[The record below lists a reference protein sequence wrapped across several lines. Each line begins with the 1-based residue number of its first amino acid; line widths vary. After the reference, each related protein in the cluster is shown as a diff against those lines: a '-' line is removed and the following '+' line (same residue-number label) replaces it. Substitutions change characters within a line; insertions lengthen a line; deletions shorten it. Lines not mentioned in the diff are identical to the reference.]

1 MHARYKQPCVSNLE
15 SFINRFVINR
25 SRNTCPILA
34 SCHRLIFD
42 RRANRTI
49 SHFVS
54 LAPNPLPKFTT
65 SAYFSRRPIRFLET
79 YTRANPLER
88 ASIRPDSALLVSLY
102 ACHVPGW
109 YITSRLSDA
118 DVCPTVGGE
127 RPASLIYPSPRLLQG
142 KTGRHPGLI
151 RHPRKPQG
159 MMAREKRKENILL
172 RRASF
177 WKLSFGNFFF
187 SSSFPSSPPLPPSL
201 PPSCLE
207 RCSWRKRGCILFRT
221 FSSRQLYRSSVARNF
236 KKKLTPM
243 PERSSNPGFLL
254 PGW

>member
-65 SAYFSRRPIRFLET
+65 SAYFSRRPIRFVET
-79 YTRANPLER
+79 CTRANPLER
-88 ASIRPDSALLVSLY
+88 ASIRPDSSRSALLVSLY

-187 SSSFPSSPPLPPSL
+187 SSSFPSFPLPPPSL
-201 PPSCLE
+201 PSLLSRALFLE
-207 RCSWRKRGCILFRT
+207 KERVYLVSYVFVQAIISFQCCKEF
-221 FSSRQLYRSSVARNF
+221 Q
-236 KKKLTPM
+236 KKVDP
-243 PERSSNPGFLL
+243 NA
-254 PGW
+254 